1 VDRQSRSVAAE
12 ILKLPIYL
20 DHHAT
25 TPVDPRVVRAME
37 PYWSEE
43 FGNPSSA
50 THLYGWRA
58 EAAVEEAREQLAAAI
73 GAVDPREIVFTSGT
87 TESDNLA
94 IQGVTRAG
102 RRRGDHLV
110 TSAIEHPA
118 VLDTCRALA
127 AEGVSVT
134 ELPVDSDG
142 RVDPD
147 AVARAIGER
156 TLLVSV
162 MAANSEI
169 GTLQPIAEIGRI
181 CREREVPFHTDAAQ
195 AAGKIPLDVAAQ
207 NVDLLSMCAHKLYG
221 PKGIGLL
228 YVRERQPR
236 LRLEPLL
243 HGGGHER
250 GRRSGTLPVPL
261 IVGFARAVELCLA
274 ERDAEAARLS
284 RLRDRLWERL
294 RAAVPDA
301 RRNGHPSLRLPGN
314 LNACFP
320 GVEAS
325 ALIAALDDVAVSA
338 GSACASAS
346 GEPSHVLRA
355 LGLSEP
361 DARASLRFGLG
372 RGTTEAQIDRVAE
385 RVAEEVNALRTR
397 DTRAARPRRRR

>member
-1 VDRQSRSVAAE
+1 MARD
-12 ILKLPIYL
+12 LPIYL

-25 TPVDPRVVRAME
+25 TPCDPRVVEAMLPWLGE
-37 PYWSEE
+37 R
-43 FGNPSSA
+43 FGNASSA
-50 THLYGWRA
+50 THRYGWEA
-58 EAAVEEAREQLAAAI
+58 DAAVEDARERLATAI
-73 GAVDPREIVFTSGT
+73 GAEPREIVFTSGT

-94 IQGVTRAG
+94 LQGLAHAG
-102 RRRGDHLV
+102 RGRGDHLV
-110 TSAIEHPA
+110 TTAIEHPA

-127 AEGVSVT
+127 KDGFSLT
-134 ELPVDSDG
+134 ELPVDADG
-142 RVDPD
+142 LVDPD
-147 AVARAIGER
+147 AVARAIGDR

-169 GTLQPIAEIGRI
+169 GTLQPIAEIGRL
-181 CREREVPFHTDAAQ
+181 CRERDVPFHTDAAQ
-195 AAGKIPLDVAAQ
+195 AAGKIPLDVAAA

-228 YVRERQPR
+228 YVRERRPR

-250 GRRSGTLPVPL
+250 GRRPGTLPVPL

-274 ERDAEAARLS
+274 EREAEAARLS
-284 RLRDRLWERL
+284 RLRDRLWDRL
-294 RAAVPDA
+294 SAAVPDA
-301 RRNGHPSLRLPGN
+301 RRNGHASQRLPGN
-314 LNACFP
+314 LNVCLP
-320 GVEAS
+320 GAPAD
-325 ALIAALDDVAVSA
+325 ALIASLDDVALSS

-355 LGLSEP
+355 LGLSDP

-372 RGTTEAQIDRVAE
+372 RGTTEAHIDRVAE

-397 DTRAARPRRRR
+397 GTSAARPRRRR